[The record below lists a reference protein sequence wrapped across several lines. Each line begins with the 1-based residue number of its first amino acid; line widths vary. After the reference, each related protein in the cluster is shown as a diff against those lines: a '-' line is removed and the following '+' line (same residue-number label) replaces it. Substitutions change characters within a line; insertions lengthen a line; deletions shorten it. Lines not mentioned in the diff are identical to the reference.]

1 MKVSC
6 LQENLA
12 RGLSIV
18 GRAVSPRS
26 TLPVLANVMLAT
38 DQSRL
43 RLSATDLE
51 IGINCWIGA
60 KVESEGA
67 ITVPARVLS
76 DYVGSLPPE
85 RVDLA
90 MDVRSQTLNLRCARF
105 DARIRGIDAS
115 EFPMIPT
122 GGDGQ
127 QRVLLDPRL
136 FRRMIEQVVFAA
148 ATDDSRPVLT
158 GVYTRLEPKDGGAT
172 LTLAAADGFRLAV
185 RDAAVD
191 AELAETV
198 TMIVPARSL
207 SELSRIIGTLS
218 AEDIEKPMEVSITPT
233 RNQVLFQLPN
243 VQVVSQLID
252 LTFPDYK
259 AIIPKSRATRTV
271 VDTHAFLHAVK
282 QASIFARS
290 AANVARLQIVPG
302 SELAPGRLTVTATSA
317 ELGDNVGELD
327 AVVEGSEIEIA
338 FDTRY
343 LTDVLGAMDAPQ
355 VVLETNDASNP
366 GVFRPAGETGFLAV
380 VMPIYLR

>member
-18 GRAVSPRS
+18 GRAVASRT
-26 TLPVLANVMLAT
+26 TLPVLNNVLITT
-38 DQSRL
+38 DQGRL

-51 IGINCWIGA
+51 IGIHCWIGA
-60 KVESEGA
+60 KVDTEGA
-67 ITVPARVLS
+67 ITVPARVLA

-85 RVDLA
+85 RVDMA
-90 MDVRSQTLNLRCARF
+90 VDIRSQTLNLRCARY
-105 DARIRGIDAS
+105 DARIRGIDAT
-115 EFPMIPT
+115 EFPLIPT
-122 GGDGQ
+122 DGDGR
-127 QRVLLDPRL
+127 RVSLDARL
-136 FRRMIEQVVFAA
+136 FRSMVEQVSFAA

-158 GVYTRLEPKDGGAT
+158 GVYTRLEPAEGGAL

-185 RDAAVD
+185 REERVQANLT
-191 AELAETV
+191 EPI

-207 SELSRIIGTLS
+207 NELSRIIGGLS
-218 AEDIEKPMEVSITPT
+218 PEDQEKPLEVSVTPT

-243 VQVVSQLID
+243 VLLVSQLID

-259 AIIPKSRATRTV
+259 AIIPKTYTTRTV
-271 VDTHAFLHAVK
+271 VDRQAFHHAVK
-282 QASIFARS
+282 QAAIFART

-327 AVVEGSEIEIA
+327 AAVEGAQIEIA

-343 LTDVLGAMDAPQ
+343 LADVLSAMDTPQ
-355 VVLETNDASNP
+355 VVVDTIDA
-366 GVFRPAGETGFLAV
+366 
-380 VMPIYLR
+380 

>member
-1 MKVSC
+1 VKVSC

-18 GRAVSPRS
+18 GRAVSARS
-26 TLPVLANVMLAT
+26 TLPVLGNVMLAT

-43 RLSATDLE
+43 RLSATNLE
-51 IGINCWIGA
+51 IGINCWVGA
-60 KVESEGA
+60 KVETEGA
-67 ITVPARVLS
+67 LTVPARVLT
-76 DYVGSLPPE
+76 DYVGSLPPD
-85 RVDLA
+85 RVDME

-115 EFPMIPT
+115 EFPLIPT
-122 GGDGQ
+122 GGDG

-136 FRRMIEQVVFAA
+136 FRSMLGQVVFAA

-185 RDAAVD
+185 REATVD
-191 AELAETV
+191 AELSEPI

-207 SELSRIIGTLS
+207 AELSRIIGILS
-218 AEDIEKPMEVSITPT
+218 EEDLEKPLEVSITPT

-243 VQVVSQLID
+243 IQVVSQLID
-252 LTFPDYK
+252 LTFPDYT
-259 AIIPKSRATRTV
+259 AIIPKGHTTRTV
-271 VDTHAFLHAVK
+271 VDCDAFLHAVK

-290 AANVARLQIVPG
+290 AANVARLQVVPG
-302 SELAPGRLTVTATSA
+302 TELAPGRLTVTATSA

-327 AVVEGSEIEIA
+327 AAVEGGEIEMA
-338 FDTRY
+338 FDARY
-343 LTDVLGAMDAPQ
+343 LGDVLGVIGTPQ
-355 VVLETNDASNP
+355 VVLETSDAGSP
-366 GVFRPAGETGFLAV
+366 GVFRPVGESEFLAV

>member
-1 MKVSC
+1 VKVSC

-18 GRAVSPRS
+18 GRAVASRT
-26 TLPVLANVMLAT
+26 TLPVLNNVLLTT
-38 DQSRL
+38 DQGRL

-51 IGINCWIGA
+51 IGIHCWIGA
-60 KVESEGA
+60 KVDTEGA
-67 ITVPARVLS
+67 ITVPARVLA

-85 RVDLA
+85 RVDMA
-90 MDVRSQTLNLRCARF
+90 VDIRSQTLNLRCARY
-105 DARIRGIDAS
+105 DARIRGIDAT
-115 EFPMIPT
+115 EFPLIPT
-122 GGDGQ
+122 DGDG
-127 QRVLLDPRL
+127 RRISLDARL
-136 FRRMIEQVVFAA
+136 FRSMVEQVAFAA

-158 GVYTRLEPKDGGAT
+158 GVYTRLEPAEGGAL

-185 RDAAVD
+185 REERVHAD
-191 AELAETV
+191 LAEPII
-198 TMIVPARSL
+198 MIVPARSL
-207 SELSRIIGTLS
+207 NELSRIIGGLS
-218 AEDIEKPMEVSITPT
+218 PEDQEKPLEVSITPT

-243 VQVVSQLID
+243 VQLVSQLID

-259 AIIPKSRATRTV
+259 AIIPKAFTTRTV
-271 VDTHAFLHAVK
+271 VDRQAFHHAVK
-282 QASIFARS
+282 QAAIFART

-327 AVVEGSEIEIA
+327 AAVEGAQIEIA

-343 LTDVLGAMDAPQ
+343 LADVLAVMDTPQ
-355 VVLETNDASNP
+355 VVVDTIDAQSP
-366 GVFRPAGETGFLAV
+366 GVFRPAGKAGFLAV

>member
-18 GRAVSPRS
+18 GRAVSSRT
-26 TLPVLANVMLAT
+26 TLPVLNNVMLAT
-38 DQSRL
+38 DQGRL

-51 IGINCWIGA
+51 IGIHCWIGA
-60 KVESEGA
+60 KVETEGA
-67 ITVPARVLS
+67 ITVPARVLA

-85 RVDLA
+85 RVDMA
-90 MDVRSQTLNLRCARF
+90 VDVRSQTLNLHCARYE
-105 DARIRGIDAS
+105 AHIRGIDAT
-115 EFPMIPT
+115 EFPLIPT
-122 GGDGQ
+122 DGDG
-127 QRVLLDPRL
+127 RRISLDPRL
-136 FRRMIEQVVFAA
+136 FRSMVEQVVFAA

-158 GVYTRLEPKDGGAT
+158 GVYTRLEPTEDGAV

-185 RDAAVD
+185 REEQVQ
-191 AELAETV
+191 AELSETL

-207 SELSRIIGTLS
+207 SELSRIIGGLS
-218 AEDIEKPMEVSITPT
+218 EEDLEKPLVVSVTAN

-243 VQVVSQLID
+243 VLVVSQLID

-259 AIIPKSRATRTV
+259 AIIPKTHTTRIV
-271 VDTHAFLHAVK
+271 VDRQAFHHAVK
-282 QASIFARS
+282 QAAIFART

-302 SELAPGRLTVTATSA
+302 TELAPGRLTVTASSA

-327 AVVEGSEIEIA
+327 ASVEGAQMEIA

-343 LTDVLGAMDAPQ
+343 LSDVLSVMDTPQ
-355 VVLETNDASNP
+355 VVVDTIDPSSP
-366 GVFRPAGETGFLAV
+366 GVFRPAGKSNFLAV